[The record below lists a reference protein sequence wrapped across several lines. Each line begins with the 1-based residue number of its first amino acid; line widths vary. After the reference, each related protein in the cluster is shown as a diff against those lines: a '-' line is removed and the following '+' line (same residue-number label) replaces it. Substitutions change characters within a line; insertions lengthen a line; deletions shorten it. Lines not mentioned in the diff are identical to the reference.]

1 MSPGCSEGKSL
12 DFFLYEFVA
21 CTDEDYEEDYDEEVP
36 YFADTAH
43 IDVEAW
49 KIIESFSE
57 VF

>member
-43 IDVEAW
+43 IDVEA
-49 KIIESFSE
+49 
-57 VF
+57 